1 MTNNNTYKLCNV
13 LFGFVRLQRTLLVRT
28 PEQSPINDYRCFA
41 DLVEMCLRWI
51 YFDLLSSSQVNLY
64 THISY

>member
-1 MTNNNTYKLCNV
+1 MCFLNSSDSRELCW
-13 LFGFVRLQRTLLVRT
+13 LGLQ
-28 PEQSPINDYRCFA
+28 PESPINDYPRFA